1 MLWDWTKENWERIE
15 TSVPVD
21 LRRTILEVVLDGLS
35 TEKQSCDVKAYFD
48 SRDSKAYHQVLEQ
61 KLEQMEVRR
70 RWAERDAEDV
80 KAWLSSHQYL

>member
-1 MLWDWTKENWERIE
+1 MLWDWTKENWERME
-15 TSVPVD
+15 KSVPVD

-35 TEKQSCDVKAYFD
+35 TDDQSCDVKAYFD
-48 SRDSKAYHQVLEQ
+48 ARDSGAYQQALEQ

-70 RWAERDAEDV
+70 CWAERDAEDV